1 MCPHNLANADR
12 GGTEVMYLPI
22 PEVEVAAMDLASA
35 MQKAGG
41 HLVPPLLGLW
51 SVYRDAIAEC
61 ATMRAL
67 WSLEPMWIHHPS
79 SRKSR
84 WNDYRTAL
92 ASTGLQMHG
101 RVDLLD
107 QLFWHIALGPRV
119 ASATKR
125 FKCSSGLTLIG
136 GAASRKVLA
145 SNATART
152 RWSS

>member
-35 MQKAGG
+35 TQKAGG
-41 HLVPPLLGLW
+41 HLVPHFWGCGAYTEMP
-51 SVYRDAIAEC
+51 SEC

-107 QLFWHIALGPRV
+107 QLFWHIALGPRA

-125 FKCSSGLTLIG
+125 FKCSSGLH
-136 GAASRKVLA
+136 
-145 SNATART
+145 
-152 RWSS
+152 